1 MMTTDTTPHKT
12 KASEQILKLLF
23 RKVTLL
29 YIRLKIT
36 FYLETWL
43 KCYPYWVAT
52 DKKKKKQQQKRDK
65 NPENL
70 KFSPLGRFI
79 IVLLHA
85 AFMKF
90 QSFATKIKKKQIKQ
104 CPK

>member
-1 MMTTDTTPHKT
+1 MLP
-12 KASEQILKLLF
+12 LLGSD
-23 RKVTLL
+23 RQ
-29 YIRLKIT
+29 
-36 FYLETWL
+36 
-43 KCYPYWVAT
+43 
-52 DKKKKKQQQKRDK
+52 KKKKQQQKRDK

-90 QSFATKIKKKQIKQ
+90 QSFATKIKKKPNKTM
-104 CPK
+104 PKINTVVENLQYL